1 MMWFSKI
8 FTNNQRIKI
17 NFGNRESINKTNNL
31 TSIKY
36 PKLLLLESFSTKDNS
51 LLVKRLNNKLILI
64 FLFNVSDLL
73 FTWLLV
79 VKHHG
84 LFIEVNP
91 FAKEVINNLPL
102 SLCLKLSIVLIV
114 LSYLK
119 SKIKSSNSKSLGI
132 IKTTIS
138 LIITFYT
145 VINIIHLFNLLF
157 LLTY

>member
-1 MMWFSKI
+1 MMWFSKV

-17 NFGNRESINKTNNL
+17 NFGNRKSINKTNNL

-36 PKLLLLESFSTKDNS
+36 PKLLLVESFSNKGNS
-51 LLVKRLNNKLILI
+51 LLVKRLNNKLILV
-64 FLFNVSDLL
+64 FLLNVSDLL
-73 FTWLLV
+73 FTWLFV
-79 VKHHG
+79 VKHPS

-114 LSYLK
+114 LAYFK
-119 SKIKSSNSKSLGI
+119 YKIKSSTSKSLSI
-132 IKTTIS
+132 IKTTII
-138 LIITFYT
+138 LIIIFYT
-145 VINIIHLFNLLF
+145 AVNIIHLFNLIF